1 MRAGTSGKQGATAA
15 TSSITTVDGHVLK
28 SLAAR
33 LERAVDTLQRLPA
46 AASSLPA
53 GTRSAW
59 PDMIRRS
66 RFAIER
72 TKGAGRA
79 VPSAEAIDDL
89 DRFAMLFWDLTPRQ
103 RQLLWARAC
112 RAEPRAQPARPAPPV
127 VTPPSRRTGCRSAP
141 RSSACLSRHGDG
153 ATPTTSP
160 FLPSEAAHI
169 SLNVCM
175 L

>member
-1 MRAGTSGKQGATAA
+1 M
-15 TSSITTVDGHVLK
+15 LK

-72 TKGAGRA
+72 TRRAGRA

-89 DRFAMLFWDLTPRQ
+89 DRLAVLFWDLTPRQ

-112 RAEPRAQPARPAPPV
+112 RIRWAKLCRRQRRSRTTLARDHRLALIALAVAERNA
-127 VTPPSRRTGCRSAP
+127 
-141 RSSACLSRHGDG
+141 D
-153 ATPTTSP
+153 SP
-160 FLPSEAAHI
+160 
-169 SLNVCM
+169 
-175 L
+175 

>member
-72 TKGAGRA
+72 TRRAGRA
-79 VPSAEAIDDL
+79 VPYAEAIDDL
-89 DRFAMLFWDLTPRQ
+89 DRLAVLFWDLTPRQ

-112 RAEPRAQPARPAPPV
+112 RIRWAKLCRRQRRSRTTLARDHRLALIALAVAERN
-127 VTPPSRRTGCRSAP
+127 S
-141 RSSACLSRHGDG
+141 D
-153 ATPTTSP
+153 SP
-160 FLPSEAAHI
+160 
-169 SLNVCM
+169 
-175 L
+175 

>member
-1 MRAGTSGKQGATAA
+1 MRAGTSGKQVATAA
-15 TSSITTVDGHVLK
+15 TSSITTVDGHALK

-66 RFAIER
+66 RFTIER
-72 TKGAGRA
+72 TRRAGRA

-89 DRFAMLFWDLTPRQ
+89 DRLTVLFWDLTPRQ

-112 RAEPRAQPARPAPPV
+112 RIRWAELCRRQRRSRTTLARDHRLALIALAV
-127 VTPPSRRTGCRSAP
+127 AERNA
-141 RSSACLSRHGDG
+141 D
-153 ATPTTSP
+153 SP
-160 FLPSEAAHI
+160 
-169 SLNVCM
+169 
-175 L
+175 

>member
-15 TSSITTVDGHVLK
+15 SSSITTVDGHVLK

-72 TKGAGRA
+72 TRRAGRA

-89 DRFAMLFWDLTPRQ
+89 DRLAVLFWDLTPRQ

-112 RAEPRAQPARPAPPV
+112 LIRWAELCRRQRRSRTTLARDHRLALITLAV
-127 VTPPSRRTGCRSAP
+127 AERNA
-141 RSSACLSRHGDG
+141 D
-153 ATPTTSP
+153 SP
-160 FLPSEAAHI
+160 
-169 SLNVCM
+169 
-175 L
+175 

>member
-15 TSSITTVDGHVLK
+15 SSSITTVDGHVLK

-72 TKGAGRA
+72 TRRAGRA

-89 DRFAMLFWDLTPRQ
+89 DRLAVLFWDLTPRQ

-112 RAEPRAQPARPAPPV
+112 RIRWAELCRRQRRSRTTLARDHRLALIALAV
-127 VTPPSRRTGCRSAP
+127 AERNS
-141 RSSACLSRHGDG
+141 D
-153 ATPTTSP
+153 SP
-160 FLPSEAAHI
+160 
-169 SLNVCM
+169 
-175 L
+175 

>member
-1 MRAGTSGKQGATAA
+1 M
-15 TSSITTVDGHVLK
+15 LK

-72 TKGAGRA
+72 TWRAGRA

-89 DRFAMLFWDLTPRQ
+89 DRLAVLFWDLTPRQ

-112 RAEPRAQPARPAPPV
+112 RIRWAKLCRRQRRSRTTLARDHRLALIALAVAERNA
-127 VTPPSRRTGCRSAP
+127 
-141 RSSACLSRHGDG
+141 D
-153 ATPTTSP
+153 SP
-160 FLPSEAAHI
+160 
-169 SLNVCM
+169 
-175 L
+175 